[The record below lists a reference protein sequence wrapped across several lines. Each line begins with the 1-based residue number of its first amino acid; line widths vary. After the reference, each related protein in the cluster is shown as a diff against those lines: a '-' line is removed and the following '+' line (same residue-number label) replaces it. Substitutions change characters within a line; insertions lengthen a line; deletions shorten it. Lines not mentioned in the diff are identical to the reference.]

1 MVLTPKMA
9 LSGRQPPRQNRTGS
23 FGRVVLQESAMH
35 RLLPVAI
42 MLLGSCLAWA
52 QEAPPT
58 VIPPPKVDGHRGSG
72 SSEKALLAGGCY
84 WGTQGIFEHVRGI
97 KRVVAGFSAGRSDE
111 DGGAESVMITFDPKV
126 LSYGRLLQIF
136 FSVVNDPT
144 ELDRQGPDVG
154 PGYRSDIFYM
164 SPDQRRVARAYIAQL
179 DAAKVFPK
187 PIVTR
192 VDAFSSFNPVDL
204 SQQDFMRK
212 NPHLE
217 YIEVNDLPKLVS
229 LKRLFPTSFRA
240 SPLEYHQ

>member
-1 MVLTPKMA
+1 
-9 LSGRQPPRQNRTGS
+9 
-23 FGRVVLQESAMH
+23 MH
-35 RLLPVAI
+35 RALPVAI
-42 MLLGSCLAWA
+42 LLIGSCLAWG

-58 VIPPPKVDGHRGSG
+58 VIPPPVHGGSPPSG

-84 WGTQGIFEHVRGI
+84 WGTQGIFEHIKGI
-97 KRVVAGFSAGRSDE
+97 RRVVAGFSAGHSDE

-144 ELDRQGPDVG
+144 ELNRQGPDVG
-154 PGYRSDIFYM
+154 RGYRSDIFYM
-164 SPDQRRVARAYIAQL
+164 SPQQRRVAEAYIAQL
-179 DAAKVFPK
+179 DQAKVFHR

-217 YIEVNDLPKLVS
+217 YIEINDLPKLVS
-229 LKRLFPTSFRA
+229 LKRLFPTSYRE
-240 SPLEYHQ
+240 SPLEYHE